1 MDLISILSTV
11 ILIATIGTMGVA
23 VAAYVAFKLR
33 DKRKPGKK
41 DPSPDQNGEV
51 NPIFLTRYKPETQ
64 SADSQPASD
73 KSSMAKP

>member
-11 ILIATIGTMGVA
+11 ILITTIGTMAVA

-41 DPSPDQNGEV
+41 LITDASSDEWQ
-51 NPIFLTRYKPETQ
+51 PIFLTRYKPEATAQ
-64 SADSQPASD
+64 GELKAPA
-73 KSSMAKP
+73 AH